1 MRRQSNSGR
10 RHKRA
15 ELPGSAKIIW
25 RVLLPCTSLD
35 GCEEIRSE
43 TVVETEAL
51 ETFLELRKQ
60 GVTALVSRWQT
71 YRVRIG
77 PKETHDVERF
87 AFVAAYSED
96 DACSRVAA
104 AVVGF
109 DRCERL
115 NHIRARLSAESDEDL
130 RERGVSPNPELRV
143 FETSRSGRTVTGWVR
158 EPMFLLPMPSVLTML
173 WARIPGE
180 DGPTDG
186 DGPMN

>member
-1 MRRQSNSGR
+1 MKRQSNNEQ
-10 RHKRA
+10 RHKRVDP
-15 ELPGSAKIIW
+15 PGSAKIVW
-25 RVLLPCTSLD
+25 RVLLPCKSPD
-35 GCEEIRSE
+35 GREEIRSE
-43 TVVETEAL
+43 TVIETEAL
-51 ETFLELRKQ
+51 ATFLELRKQ
-60 GVTALVSRWQT
+60 GVTALVSRWQI

-87 AFVAAYSED
+87 AFVEAYSED

-115 NHIRARLSAESDEDL
+115 NHIRARLSAKSDEDL
-130 RERGVSPNPELRV
+130 RIRGVSPDPELRV
-143 FETSRSGRTVTGWVR
+143 FETSRSGRMVTGWVR
-158 EPMFLLPMPSVLTML
+158 EPMFLLPMPSVLTLL

-180 DGPTDG
+180 DGSTDG